1 MFSSGSGGMMKK
13 FKDVKGAEVTFSFRE
28 NAFEVEPKHILIVC
42 RHKGEWLLTRH
53 KQRGLEFPGGKVE
66 EGETLEEAARRE
78 VMEETGGILDHLVI
92 IGEYQVSNEKGS
104 FVKRI
109 YYGEAEAIV
118 QKDDYLETLGPVL
131 VKGDLASDR
140 MQEQY
145 SFIMKDDV
153 LKNSLAFIEG
163 KFNFK

>member
-1 MFSSGSGGMMKK
+1 MFSSGSGGMMEK
-13 FKDVKGAEVTFSFRE
+13 FKDVRGAEVTLSFKE
-28 NAFEVEPKHILIVC
+28 NAFEVEPKHILIIC
-42 RHKGEWLLTRH
+42 RHKDEWLLTHH

-78 VMEETGGILDHLVI
+78 VMEETGGILENIVS

-109 YYGEAEAIV
+109 YYGEAETIL
-118 QKDDYLETLGPVL
+118 KKEDYLETLGPVL
-131 VKGDLASDR
+131 VNGDLATDR

-153 LKNSLAFIEG
+153 LKNSLAFIERE
-163 KFNFK
+163 FNIK